1 MHKDKPP
8 GIFEFTARPVQHAV
22 TLGLATGVVLSIL
35 TYVGMTLWG
44 ADATARHAEPAGR
57 ESLEETTS
65 TIPRPNASATPSA
78 PPAIQY

>member
-35 TYVGMTLWG
+35 AYIGMTLWG
-44 ADATARHAEPAGR
+44 ADASARRAEPAGGD
-57 ESLEETTS
+57 SLEQSTS
-65 TIPRPNASATPSA
+65 TIPRPNASATSSP
-78 PPAIQY
+78 PPAIRY